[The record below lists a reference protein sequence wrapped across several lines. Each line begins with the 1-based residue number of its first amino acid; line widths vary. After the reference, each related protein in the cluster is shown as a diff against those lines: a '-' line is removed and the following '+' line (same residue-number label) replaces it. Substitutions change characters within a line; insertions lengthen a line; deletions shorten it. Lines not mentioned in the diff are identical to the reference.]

1 MIVFYFVV
9 KRLEWTFFFTFYVPM
24 IITFIQLFFTY
35 FITKA
40 YRIFQGA
47 GAGTFLIS
55 FFLQFPFT
63 MYCQR
68 KDVSNFSKL
77 LANFF
82 VTVVGVIATVNTFRG
97 YWYIMDVYLMP
108 GKLNTSSSLYKI
120 FKNFDLL

>member
-1 MIVFYFVV
+1 MWRQRRSCRHICGEYFFNVGH
-9 KRLEWTFFFTFYVPM
+9 RCSTLTEL
-24 IITFIQLFFTY
+24 LFFTY
-35 FITKA
+35 FIIKP
-40 YRIFQGA
+40 YLIFQGA
-47 GAGTFLIS
+47 GAATFLIS

-77 LANFF
+77 LVNFF

-108 GKLNTSSSLYKI
+108 GKFNILLKI
-120 FKNFDLL
+120 V

>member
-1 MIVFYFVV
+1 MKIFYFLV
-9 KRLEWTFFFTFYVPM
+9 KRSEILLSLSYY
-24 IITFIQLFFTY
+24 IFIYLPILFLNL
-35 FITKA
+35 
-40 YRIFQGA
+40 FQGA

-97 YWYIMDVYLMP
+97 YWYIMDCYLMP
-108 GKLNTSSSLYKI
+108 G
-120 FKNFDLL
+120 